1 MSSVALGYQHSI
13 ANFFLVPIGMFYGT
27 NFGVGKFI
35 YMSIIPVTLGNI
47 VGGAIMT
54 GAFLWFLYGRDDT
67 LATKTG
73 QPLSGENKRSD
84 TNGHG
89 TNGRTVS
96 SENGGRSRNDSMV

>member
-1 MSSVALGYQHSI
+1 MS
-13 ANFFLVPIGMFYGT
+13 T
-27 NFGVGKFI
+27 
-35 YMSIIPVTLGNI
+35 IPVTLGNI
-47 VGGAIMT
+47 VGGALMT

-89 TNGRTVS
+89 TNGQNVTT
-96 SENGGRSRNDSMV
+96 ENGRRRRNDSMV